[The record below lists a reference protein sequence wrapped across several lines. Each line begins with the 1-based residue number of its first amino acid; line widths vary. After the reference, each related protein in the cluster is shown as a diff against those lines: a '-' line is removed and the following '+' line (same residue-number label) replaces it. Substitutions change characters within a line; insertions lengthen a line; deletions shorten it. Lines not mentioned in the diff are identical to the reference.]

1 MSISVARAL
10 TSGVT
15 ATLTILRMASGSVC
29 ESGPTT
35 KKEMITSSS
44 ESVKANKAP
53 DMIAGQIAGIVT
65 LLKVITLFA
74 PKSIAASS
82 NASVSSVNPALTD
95 TRTKGT
101 EKVID
106 RRIRIF
112 VHL

>member
-53 DMIAGQIAGIVT
+53 DMDSRPNSGNRYLA
-65 LLKVITLFA
+65 
-74 PKSIAASS
+74 KSNYFIC
-82 NASVSSVNPALTD
+82 P
-95 TRTKGT
+95 
-101 EKVID
+101 
-106 RRIRIF
+106 
-112 VHL
+112 